1 MGIAEKGIW
10 QDAKRLFITRPVDE
24 KPAEGTSLKRILGP
38 LDLILLGIGAII
50 GTGIFVLSGIAIK
63 DYAGPAIIIS
73 FIITGI
79 VCAIVAMCYAELSSM
94 IPKAGSA
101 YAFTYTTMGELAAWI
116 IGWTMIMEYSFGAT
130 AVSIGW
136 SGYVNGLLESMG
148 ILLPDAL
155 TNGPFTPGGFF
166 NLPAA
171 LIVLFITAILVVGI
185 KESARFNGIIVVTKI
200 AVLILFVGLGVF
212 LMKMDNFEP
221 FSPYGLG
228 GILSG
233 AGLVFFAYVG
243 FDALATVSEET
254 KNPQRNLPI
263 GIIGSLLICT
273 VIYISVA
280 VVLIGMVYFREID
293 VKEPLAHALRLH
305 GLGWASAIIAVG
317 ALAGITSVLL
327 VNLMAQPRVIFAIAR
342 DGMLPKKLASI
353 HPRFKTP
360 WVPTILFGV
369 VVALMA
375 GFMKIDTAATLTNI
389 GTLFAFILVTI
400 GVVIL
405 RHKAKHMKRSFKI
418 PLSPVLPLIGT
429 IMCIVLI
436 FFLPWRTKMIFLG
449 WIGVGL
455 IIYAFYGYHNSE
467 LFKSRNGG
475 QK

>member
-1 MGIAEKGIW
+1 
-10 QDAKRLFITRPVDE
+10 
-24 KPAEGTSLKRILGP
+24 
-38 LDLILLGIGAII
+38 
-50 GTGIFVLSGIAIK
+50 
-63 DYAGPAIIIS
+63 
-73 FIITGI
+73 
-79 VCAIVAMCYAELSSM
+79 
-94 IPKAGSA
+94 
-101 YAFTYTTMGELAAWI
+101 
-116 IGWTMIMEYSFGAT
+116 
-130 AVSIGW
+130 
-136 SGYVNGLLESMG
+136 
-148 ILLPDAL
+148 
-155 TNGPFTPGGFF
+155 
-166 NLPAA
+166 
-171 LIVLFITAILVVGI
+171 
-185 KESARFNGIIVVTKI
+185 
-200 AVLILFVGLGVF
+200 
-212 LMKMDNFEP
+212 
-221 FSPYGLG
+221 
-228 GILSG
+228 
-233 AGLVFFAYVG
+233 VG

-280 VVLIGMVYFREID
+280 VVLIGMVYFRQID

-369 VVALMA
+369 VVAVMA
-375 GFMKIDTAATLTNI
+375 GIMQIDTAATLTNI

-405 RHKAKHMKRSFKI
+405 RHKAKNMKRSFKI
-418 PLSPVLPLIGT
+418 PLSPVLPLLGT
-429 IMCIVLI
+429 LMCIVLI

-467 LFKSRNGG
+467 LFKSRSGG